1 MSFLE
6 HDALVVAGD
15 SNVDGSVPDDPKDEM
30 FLACAL
36 DGGAEFIISGD
47 HHLLDLGIYRDIP
60 IMTPR
65 QFQAQLA
72 QV

>member
-1 MSFLE
+1 LSFLE

-36 DGGAEFIISGD
+36 DVTVPKLVKDTMVNSIDGKTGA
-47 HHLLDLGIYRDIP
+47 
-60 IMTPR
+60 
-65 QFQAQLA
+65 
-72 QV
+72 